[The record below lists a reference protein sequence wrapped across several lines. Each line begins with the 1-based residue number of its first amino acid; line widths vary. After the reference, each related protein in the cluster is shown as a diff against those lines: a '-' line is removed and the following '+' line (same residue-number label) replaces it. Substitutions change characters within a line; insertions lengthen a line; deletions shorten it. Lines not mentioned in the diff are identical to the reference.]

1 MANTVYGSIVIK
13 EKGVLRTKKDN
24 ATFRL
29 HLGHNVSEYDLWN
42 NSFPDQIRICKLG
55 SGLETVEIL
64 IQFRNTPSPCV
75 IYDREIHIN
84 KKNDL
89 LEFKEGSVFM
99 ATHPR
104 DKTMDHFGIFLSK
117 RIPEINELLLLLKR

>member
-89 LEFKEGSVFM
+89 LELKKVQSLWQRIHVIKQWITLEYSLVNVFPKLM
-99 ATHPR
+99 
-104 DKTMDHFGIFLSK
+104 
-117 RIPEINELLLLLKR
+117 NYYYY